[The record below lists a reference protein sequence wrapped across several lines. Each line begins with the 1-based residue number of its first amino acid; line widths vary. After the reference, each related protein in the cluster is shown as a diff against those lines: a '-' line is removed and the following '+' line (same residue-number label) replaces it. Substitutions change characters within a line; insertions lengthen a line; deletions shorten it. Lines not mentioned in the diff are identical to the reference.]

1 MKKRAPRI
9 EETLARLAAA
19 RRGDSVTA
27 LEDVRSALTHERSVV
42 VASAA
47 EVAAG
52 LELEQ
57 LGPELAAAFAHL
69 VSAEDDPECVAAAAV
84 LRAMGKLGV
93 HAYDAYLA
101 ALGMRRMVKMIDG
114 YVDVAAPLRAH
125 AAMAVVETGFSAAL
139 EEVGPLLVDPEVA
152 VQIAAAEAIGVHG
165 GSGAAALLRLRLALA
180 DGPSEVVGACLA
192 GLLRVDVERYLP
204 LVAERLH
211 SRDARVVELA
221 AIALGETRSVAAFTV
236 LRDAM
241 ATTPRSAMANVLLGI
256 ALLRR
261 DEATAYLL
269 ETVEHAAPPVA
280 SAAIAAL
287 ALHEHDDAIASR
299 VRDVVD
305 SRAEAMLREAW
316 QAKFAR

>member
-1 MKKRAPRI
+1 
-9 EETLARLAAA
+9 
-19 RRGDSVTA
+19 
-27 LEDVRSALTHERSVV
+27 
-42 VASAA
+42 
-47 EVAAG
+47 
-52 LELEQ
+52 
-57 LGPELAAAFAHL
+57 
-69 VSAEDDPECVAAAAV
+69 
-84 LRAMGKLGV
+84 
-93 HAYDAYLA
+93 
-101 ALGMRRMVKMIDG
+101 
-114 YVDVAAPLRAH
+114 
-125 AAMAVVETGFSAAL
+125 
-139 EEVGPLLVDPEVA
+139 VDPEVA